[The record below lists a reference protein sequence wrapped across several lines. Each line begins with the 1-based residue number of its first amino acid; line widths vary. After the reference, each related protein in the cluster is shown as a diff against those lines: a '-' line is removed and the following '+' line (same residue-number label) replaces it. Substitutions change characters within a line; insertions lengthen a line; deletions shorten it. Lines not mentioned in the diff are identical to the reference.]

1 MHPAPLPAAD
11 PAPARATPGKRLA
24 QAERLLPFLF
34 GGGFVLFSA
43 LFVLGH
49 YQNHAGDFG
58 QYAVQARNLVLGR
71 SWDHLVAG
79 FPSVPPA
86 YSFLLA
92 VVTWIG
98 GFNAYHYALLNSV
111 LWAGC
116 AIAAFHLFRDAFRHR
131 ATAYVFLLAVLFT
144 PLVVAFQQ
152 NGIPNILYAAAC
164 LFALLAAKKL
174 SEGPF
179 RLLPAACILLPALVR
194 SEALA
199 LYGALFIWFALRRQW
214 KLAAL
219 PVLGVVLL
227 LVSDLL
233 LSLNYDLVS
242 NFRIVARLANL
253 PGGESAQGRGFD
265 PLRLLA
271 GSAYMFLS
279 YLSGF
284 AEYFMTNAQLQAQK
298 TWQLPVGTGLVVRTG
313 PVSVA
318 LVLLAAAGIAAH
330 RKFLSLDKVFLATHL
345 ALLSAFLLL
354 RGVPARYLLPILPIF
369 IFYAVFALERAW
381 SLLRVPAPALPVLT
395 LAPIAFA
402 FSLSIPAYM
411 AAPARSNSLFS
422 PHMGAVADWVAQNRQ
437 GRPVAYFKD
446 RLMTLLLDLR
456 SDDAVQAVG
465 VRSPAQVDAMLRR
478 NGLIVLR
485 KYKRYNQQQLLEGLQ
500 ANPDAELVWE
510 DAMHAVF
517 AARRGPDGVPLAARR
532 AAEAPAG
539 DGNAPD
545 SDAD

>member
-1 MHPAPLPAAD
+1 MKAD
-11 PAPARATPGKRLA
+11 
-24 QAERLLPFLF
+24 RLLPLLF

-43 LFVLGH
+43 LLVLGH
-49 YQNHAGDFG
+49 YQNHSGDFG
-58 QYAVQARNLVLGR
+58 QYAVQARNLALGR
-71 SWDHLVAG
+71 PWDHLVAG

-92 VVTWIG
+92 IVTWIG
-98 GFNAYHYALLNSV
+98 GFNVYHFALLNSV

-116 AIAAFHLFRDAFRHR
+116 AVAAFHFFRDEFNHR
-131 ATAYVFLLAVLFT
+131 ATAYVFLLVVLFT
-144 PLVVAFQQ
+144 PLVIAFQQ
-152 NGIPNILYAAAC
+152 SGIPNIMYAATC
-164 LFALLAAKKL
+164 LFALLAARRL

-179 RLLPAACILLPALVR
+179 RVLLAACILLPALVR

-199 LYGALFIWFALRRQW
+199 LYAALFLWFALRRQW

-233 LSLNYDLVS
+233 LSLNFDLVS
-242 NFRIVARLANL
+242 NFRIVARMANL
-253 PGGESAQGRGFD
+253 SAGTSGEDSEFD
-265 PLRLLA
+265 PLHLLS

-284 AEYFMTNAQLQAQK
+284 AEYFMTHAQVEAQRIWK
-298 TWQLPVGTGLVVRTG
+298 LPVGGDLAVRTG

-318 LVLLAAAGIAAH
+318 LVLLAAAGIAVH
-330 RKFLSLDKVFLATHL
+330 RKFLSLDKLFLVTHL
-345 ALLSAFLLL
+345 GLLSAFLLL

-369 IFYAVFALERAW
+369 IFYVVLALERAW
-381 SLLRVPAPALPVLT
+381 SLLRVRGPALPVLT

-402 FSLSIPAYM
+402 FWFSIPAYM
-411 AAPARSNSLFS
+411 EAPARTNSLFS
-422 PHMGAVADWVAQNRQ
+422 PRMGAMADWVARNRQ
-437 GRPVAYFKD
+437 GRPVGYYKD

-465 VRSPAQVDAMLRR
+465 MRSPAQVNAMLRR

-485 KYKRYNQQQLLEGLQ
+485 KFKRYNQPKLLESLQ

-510 DAMHAVF
+510 DSRHVVF
-517 AARRGPDGVPLAARR
+517 AARLGPDGVPLAVSR
-532 AAEAPAG
+532 AAEAAPG
-539 DGNAPD
+539 DAEGPGD
-545 SDAD
+545 DDAD